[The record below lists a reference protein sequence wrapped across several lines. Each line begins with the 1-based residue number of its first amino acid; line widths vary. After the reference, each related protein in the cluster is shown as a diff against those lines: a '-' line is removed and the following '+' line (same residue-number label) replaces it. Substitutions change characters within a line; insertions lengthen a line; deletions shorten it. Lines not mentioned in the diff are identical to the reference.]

1 MRLAV
6 AKPVECTALTDP
18 PMVGTGKIAHILG
31 VNRRHLGRMARA
43 GKIPSTVVGTDRKYN
58 VEEVVEVGLRH
69 DLPLPPLRKPNGDDV
84 VAMKWALKAFS
95 QGIWNVP
102 TAPCGQGWR
111 LWLWAIHTRT
121 GRNCLMKFAAKLAEG
136 EFSLH
141 ASKGNDAEQPEDNR
155 FNPAAEFLRRRA
167 EKMGAT

>member
-6 AKPVECTALTDP
+6 AKPVKCTALTDP

-69 DLPLPPLRKPNGDDV
+69 DLPLPPLRKPNGDHV
-84 VAMKWALKAFS
+84 VAMKWALQAFS

-102 TAPCGQGWR
+102 TAPCGEAWR
-111 LWLWAIHTRT
+111 HWLWAIQTRT
-121 GRNCLMKFAAKLAEG
+121 GRNHLMRFATKLAERG
-136 EFSLH
+136 ISLRW
-141 ASKGNDAEQPEDNR
+141 AKDDDAEESARDN
-155 FNPAAEFLRRRA
+155 FNPAEEWLRREA
-167 EKMGAT
+167 EMGAT